1 MIESYLITIRTTK
14 MTKKVLSTSS
24 HLRHHRIHPPRH
36 CRFRSGYCYWD
47 SSRCSIVAS
56 TSDIMTHL
64 YLAELISDVVKTL
77 MVETETWKKFESK
90 TRDQDLKKFSRS
102 RLGEFVRDR
111 DETSR
116 PEILEAKLIRIDY

>member
-1 MIESYLITIRTTK
+1 MLII
-14 MTKKVLSTSS
+14 SS
-24 HLRHHRIHPPRH
+24 IN
-36 CRFRSGYCYWD
+36 
-47 SSRCSIVAS
+47 V
-56 TSDIMTHL
+56 
-64 YLAELISDVVKTL
+64 SDVVKTL
-77 MVETETWKKFESK
+77 MVKTETWKKFESN